1 MTDGGSGPNGS
12 GPSGDPVGRPTG
24 APADGPAPG
33 PTAPADHEAGGPDTT
48 PPGGP
53 AGAASNG
60 PGGPS
65 NGPGSAHG
73 PSDTPSNDGPQDEP
87 PTRRPPGIPMGR
99 PFGVPV
105 YVSPS
110 WFPIALL
117 VTVMFEGQVHDAIGR
132 PASYLVAFTYAL
144 LLYGSVFVH
153 ELSHAVTA
161 RSLGLPVRSVTL
173 NILGGETSI
182 GREAPTPGR
191 EFLIAF
197 AGPLVNFVLAALGIA
212 AHYLLPL
219 PPVAGLLVD
228 ALTIANLLVGVFNLL
243 PGLPLDG
250 GRLVR
255 AAIWKITGHARSGAV
270 AAAWIGRAVA
280 VACLLTGVWLASLPG
295 RGFGWL
301 ALLWSAMV
309 ASTIW
314 IGATHAL
321 RAERV
326 RDRIPLL
333 SARRLARRATLVTTD
348 TPLAEAVRRAH
359 EAQAGALVVT
369 DHDGRPLGLVSE
381 KAVNATP
388 EQRRPWITVG
398 DLSRGLEPDLFL
410 PVDLT
415 GEALINALRRAPA
428 TEYLLLE
435 PDGGVYGVLAIA
447 DVDRAFAGI

>member
-1 MTDGGSGPNGS
+1 
-12 GPSGDPVGRPTG
+12 
-24 APADGPAPG
+24 PAP
-33 PTAPADHEAGGPDTT
+33 
-48 PPGGP
+48 
-53 AGAASNG
+53 
-60 PGGPS
+60 
-65 NGPGSAHG
+65 
-73 PSDTPSNDGPQDEP
+73 
-87 PTRRPPGIPMGR
+87 RPPGIPMGR

-105 YVSPS
+105 FVSPS

-117 VTVMFEGQVHDAIGR
+117 VTIMFEGQVSDAVGR

-161 RSLGLPVRSVTL
+161 RGLGLPVRSVTL

-182 GREAPTPGR
+182 EREAPTPGR

-197 AGPLVNFVLAALGIA
+197 AGPLVNIVLAALGIA

-219 PPVAGLLVD
+219 PPVAVLLVD

-255 AAIWKITGHARSGAV
+255 AAVWKITGHARSGAV

-280 VACLLTGVWLASLPG
+280 VGCLLTGVWLASLPG

-333 SARRLARRATLVTTD
+333 SARRLARRATLVTAD
-348 TPLAEAVRRAH
+348 TPLAEAVRRAQ
-359 EAQAGALVVT
+359 EAHAGALVVT

-381 KAVNATP
+381 KAVTATP

-398 DLSRGLEPDLFL
+398 DLSRGLEPDLSL
-410 PVDLT
+410 PADLT
-415 GEALINALRRAPA
+415 GEDLINALRRAPA

-435 PDGGVYGVLAIA
+435 PDGGVYGVLAVS

>member
-1 MTDGGSGPNGS
+1 MTDSAPVTDGGSGPTGS
-12 GPSGDPVGRPTG
+12 GPSGDPTERPTG
-24 APADGPAPG
+24 APA
-33 PTAPADHEAGGPDTT
+33 
-48 PPGGP
+48 
-53 AGAASNG
+53 
-60 PGGPS
+60 GGPS
-65 NGPGSAHG
+65 APGDPGGAPDPTGPPSGDPQSA
-73 PSDTPSNDGPQDEP
+73 P
-87 PTRRPPGIPMGR
+87 PAPRPPGIPMGR

-105 YVSPS
+105 FVSPS

-117 VTVMFEGQVHDAIGR
+117 VTIMFEGQVSDAVGR

-161 RSLGLPVRSVTL
+161 RGLGLPVRSVTL

-182 GREAPTPGR
+182 EREAPTPGR

-197 AGPLVNFVLAALGIA
+197 AGPLVNIVLAALGIA

-219 PPVAGLLVD
+219 PPVAVLLVD

-255 AAIWKITGHARSGAV
+255 AAVWKITGHARSGAV

-280 VACLLTGVWLASLPG
+280 VGCLLTGVWLASLPG

-333 SARRLARRATLVTTD
+333 SARRLARRATLVTAD
-348 TPLAEAVRRAH
+348 TPLAEAVRRAQ
-359 EAQAGALVVT
+359 EAHAGALVVT

-381 KAVNATP
+381 KAVTATP

-398 DLSRGLEPDLFL
+398 DLSRGLEPDLSL
-410 PVDLT
+410 PADLT
-415 GEALINALRRAPA
+415 GEDLINALRRAPA

-435 PDGGVYGVLAIA
+435 PDGGVYGVLAVS